1 MVWLYWRQSIPI
13 QRTKIQKSN
22 GSKKFHRTFL
32 LYILNKKF
40 SGLFYNKFV
49 TYLEYVPD
57 MSERY
62 VSSIMSYSHT
72 IDCNNEIYVG

>member
-1 MVWLYWRQSIPI
+1 M
-13 QRTKIQKSN
+13 
-22 GSKKFHRTFL
+22 